1 MKKIVG
7 FHLRS
12 MQGTLICIL
21 ILWAMI
27 LIGYVMERA
36 TLPDHAGFFVWL
48 AASMEVIVVLAEME
62 TMLYGP
68 PCRTMFL
75 LPFFRRQIVSALLM
89 TKGLLAGAQTLV
101 QSIALMCIG
110 EPLGPQGCIRAQRA
124 YTDQ

>member
-48 AASMEVIVVLAEME
+48 AASLEVIVVLAEME

-75 LPFFRRQIVSALLM
+75 LPFSQRQIVSALLM
-89 TKGLLAGAQTLV
+89 TKGLLA
-101 QSIALMCIG
+101 
-110 EPLGPQGCIRAQRA
+110 
-124 YTDQ
+124 

>member
-48 AASMEVIVVLAEME
+48 AASLEVIVVLAEME
-62 TMLYGP
+62 TMLYGRLAAR
-68 PCRTMFL
+68 CSCF
-75 LPFFRRQIVSALLM
+75 PFPGVRS
-89 TKGLLAGAQTLV
+89 
-101 QSIALMCIG
+101 S
-110 EPLGPQGCIRAQRA
+110 QRC
-124 YTDQ
+124 

>member
-75 LPFFRRQIVSALLM
+75 LPFSRRQIVSALLM
-89 TKGLLAGAQTLV
+89 TKGLLAERRPSCSLSRCCAFANRLR
-101 QSIALMCIG
+101 I
-110 EPLGPQGCIRAQRA
+110 
-124 YTDQ
+124 

>member
-1 MKKIVG
+1 MVKLRPVSYTHLDVYKRQ
-7 FHLRS
+7 HLRS

-48 AASMEVIVVLAEME
+48 AASLEVIVVLAEME

-75 LPFFRRQIVSALLM
+75 LPFSRRQIVSALLM
-89 TKGLLAGAQTLV
+89 TCLL
-101 QSIALMCIG
+101 
-110 EPLGPQGCIRAQRA
+110 
-124 YTDQ
+124 YTSRCV